1 MNKKVKHPFLSRSLD
16 PEMTQEEIAAA
27 LGMSRARVSQIER
40 SGLERLER
48 CKRMIDRGFPIDV
61 AVQSCK
67 GNTRPWHSGLKKT

>member
-1 MNKKVKHPFLSRSLD
+1 MNKKVTHPFLSRSLE
-16 PEMTQEEIAAA
+16 PEMTTERIAQA

-40 SGLERLER
+40 SGLDRLRR
-48 CKRMIDRGFPIDV
+48 CFNMIENGFPVDV